1 MDSCQISRNCFLES
15 FYKHKVFKQTCRR
28 SSESFVS
35 RRLLFELSRE
45 IKSFSI
51 TDVSVFFT
59 VSFTDIRNCVEFY
72 ISTIKSFILTL
83 CVIDSVKLSSIVQ
96 VQSVRD

>member
-1 MDSCQISRNCFLES
+1 M
-15 FYKHKVFKQTCRR
+15 
-28 SSESFVS
+28 
-35 RRLLFELSRE
+35 
-45 IKSFSI
+45 KSFSI

-83 CVIDSVKLSSIVQ
+83 CVICFSGSLVCSETHQNFCLVFSE
-96 VQSVRD
+96 